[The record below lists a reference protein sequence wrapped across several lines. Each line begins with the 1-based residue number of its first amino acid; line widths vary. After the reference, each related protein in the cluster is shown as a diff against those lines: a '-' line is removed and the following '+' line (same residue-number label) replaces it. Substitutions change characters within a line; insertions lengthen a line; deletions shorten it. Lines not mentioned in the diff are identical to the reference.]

1 MPRANSR
8 VFFTEAGAKLR
19 SQVVKIA
26 YSELRAILR
35 LLFHRVEGEKS
46 SIPSI
51 FSLFFFKVWK
61 RWEKIRFA
69 LQSRDFRIPSW
80 GRFWGFFYRADSFS
94 LIFQF
99 RKRLVRFDL
108 QSIFRMRIPS
118 RGWFWGSFLKI
129 SWKWKLVDSLDFAK
143 DEKELVDS
151 FRPPV
156 KGLSK

>member
-51 FSLFFFKVWK
+51 FFFVLFFSKFEKDWK
-61 RWEKIRFA
+61 RFVSPSS
-69 LQSRDFRIPSW
+69 QGTFVFRAEGDSE
-80 GRFWGFFYRADSFS
+80 GFFTE
-94 LIFQF
+94 LI
-99 RKRLVRFDL
+99 L
-108 QSIFRMRIPS
+108 
-118 RGWFWGSFLKI
+118 FL
-129 SWKWKLVDSLDFAK
+129 
-143 DEKELVDS
+143 
-151 FRPPV
+151 
-156 KGLSK
+156 